1 MSASNWM
8 KELRGGQKKTLKGKP
23 SLQVRL
29 IDWQECDER
38 EVEEVDY
45 TDRSGNLK
53 TKKKVTY
60 EYIIRMFGI
69 TKKGTSIT
77 IHVTGFQPNFYIKV
91 PEKWGST
98 SKQIEGKCRM
108 LENEI
113 HTVLTEKMWGED
125 RDPSFV
131 SCKLIKRKEF
141 YGFTNNKLFPFLEL
155 KFTNKRTMNKVVNL
169 FKNIDD
175 GFFNETWTDKIYESN
190 IPPFLRFMHNRE
202 IQPVMWVKLP
212 KNKYSLSFGGA
223 KTSRTQLDA
232 TIKWDFVEALDCSDA
247 APFLITSFD
256 IECDSHHGDFP
267 QAKKDMK
274 KTASEITD
282 VYEKLNCTRLSRK
295 EQVKIVNEML
305 LRGFYYDETIKSHT
319 LAPHLQDVSKIF
331 TRDDMKPHKHLIK
344 QVAHKVV
351 YYMNNQQDYDL
362 LAIDIIRNLIKND
375 TIRKNGNIYIDKQV
389 DNVIESAFTEEENET
404 KNDNQY
410 HVRKVFTRGN
420 YKPSKKAF
428 MACTSII
435 RTHSKKVVAHIKTKI
450 EEDNLPYS
458 ISDVFTEYDPAHQ
471 RKTSENSI
479 LIDEK
484 MQGLYSY
491 LDMSVSQISGVLKK
505 YCPEIDT
512 TRDTFIRKLVSV
524 FPMLKEE
531 PKNTNNYYFN
541 DSEEEEDYS
550 DIMDEYDP
558 KLQFPPIQGDPIIQ
572 IGTVVQRYG
581 EKEPYLKHI
590 IALNTCDPIPGTIVE
605 ECATEEEV
613 IRKWAEFMTFLD
625 PDIITGYNIFG
636 FDFKYIQHRAEELNI
651 ESCLTSLGRLKH
663 KKSFLEEKKLSSS
676 ALGDNFLYYIT
687 TIGRVQMDL
696 LKVIQRD
703 HNLVSYKLDYVAE
716 TFINDKVEDITTDS
730 TSKKQKIHIRGANT
744 LIPGNYITFQYPN
757 SDKDKEYV
765 DKKLKIKDVC
775 VETEDNRGWIE
786 LEESVSTDIL
796 LKEGKGKV
804 KWQLAKDDVSPKQ
817 IFEFQKQGPEKRCIV
832 ATYCIQDCAL
842 CLTIINKLDIITN
855 NIGMAN
861 VCYVPLS
868 FIFLRGQGIKIFS
881 LVSKQ
886 CKEEG
891 FLLRVLKIEKEEASR
906 RIKRNI
912 KKLNN
917 DRELSFMPTE
927 EEEVSNEGGYEGAI
941 VLKPHPGI
949 YLEESVTVLDYSSL
963 YPSSMISENLSHDSY
978 VTDPQYLGEDG
989 KKRLYELG
997 YDVNDITYDVFEWIN
1012 PNIKSKGKKKVGQ
1025 KTCRFVS
1032 PLNGDKNVIPRILRK
1047 LLKAR
1052 KDTRKKIK
1060 TEPDPFKKSVL
1071 DGFQLAYKQTANS
1084 LYGQL
1089 GAPTSPICNID
1100 VAASTT
1106 ATGRALLY
1114 LAKTKVEEQFEGA
1127 KIVYGDTDSIFINF
1141 NPKDEN
1147 GNLLKNKEAL
1157 VRSIELGKEAEE
1169 YIQNYLK
1176 PPHKLEYEK
1185 TFWPFILFSKKRYV
1199 GHLYEEDPE
1208 SYKQKSMGIVLK
1220 RRDNAD
1226 VVKHVYGG
1234 IINIIMNQRNIPRA
1248 IDFCKQECQNLLD
1261 GKIPMDMLIITKSLK
1276 GYYKNPLQ
1284 IAHKVLADR
1293 MGERDPGNKPKSNDR
1308 IPYVYIEKDFKPGE
1322 AFLQG
1327 DKIEHPAYIR
1337 EHKIKP
1343 DYKFYLT
1350 NQIMKPVGQIFA
1362 LIVDDLKGYKR
1373 PQDFY
1378 KRKYK
1383 SLLDKNMGDEKKT
1396 REKIRDLKHKDACD
1410 IIFGD
1415 LLRVATNRR
1424 EKKREITD
1432 FFKKVK

>member
-1 MSASNWM
+1 MEW
-8 KELRGGQKKTLKGKP
+8 KKQLRGNQKKIFKNNPTI
-23 SLQVRL
+23 SLRL
-29 IDWQECDER
+29 IDWHECDER
-38 EVEEVDY
+38 EVEEIEY
-45 TDRSGNLK
+45 K
-53 TKKKVTY
+53 TKGGELRTRKKITY
-60 EYIIRMFGI
+60 EYVIRMFGI
-69 TKKGTSIT
+69 TRTGTSVT
-77 IHVTGFQPNFYIKV
+77 VHVTGFQPKFYVRV
-91 PEKWGST
+91 PERWGET
-98 SKQIEGKCRM
+98 QKQIEGKCRH
-108 LENEI
+108 LETVI
-113 HTVLTEKMWGED
+113 HETLCERMYNTD
-125 RDPSFV
+125 RDPSFIQ
-131 SCKLIKRKEF
+131 CRLIKRKEF
-141 YGFTNNKLFPFLEL
+141 YGFTDNKLFPFLEFT
-155 KFTNKRTMNKVVNL
+155 FTNKRTLNKVL
-169 FKNIDD
+169 QMFKSSD
-175 GFFNETWTDKIYESN
+175 GFNGEVWTNKIYESN
-190 IPPFLRFMHNRE
+190 IPPFLRFMHE
-202 IQPVMWVKLP
+202 KDIQPVMWIKLP
-212 KNKYSLSFGGA
+212 KGKYTFSFGES

-232 TIKWDFVEALDCSDA
+232 TIHWKHVQSIDCSDA
-247 APFLITSFD
+247 APFLIASFD

-267 QAKKDMK
+267 LARKDMK
-274 KTASEITD
+274 KTASEIMD
-282 VYEKLNCTRLSRK
+282 VYEKLKCNKMSREK
-295 EQVKIVNEML
+295 QIKIIYQML
-305 LRGFYYDETIKSHT
+305 YRGFYYDTTVKSHT
-319 LAPHLQDVSKIF
+319 LATHLQDVSKIF
-331 TRDDMKPHKHLIK
+331 TRDEMKPHKNLIK
-344 QVAHKVV
+344 KVAKDAV
-351 YYMNNQQDYDL
+351 YFMNNQQNYSL
-362 LAIDIIRNLIKND
+362 LAIDIIKNVIDED
-375 TIRKNGNIYIDKQV
+375 TIRASGAIFIKSQ
-389 DNVIESAFTEEENET
+389 IEDIIEESFIEDDTIE
-404 KNDNQY
+404 KKY
-410 HVRKVFTRGN
+410 KIRPVFTRGN

-428 MACTSII
+428 TACANII
-435 RTHSKKVVAHIKTKI
+435 RTHIKKVIQHVCDMV
-450 EEDNLPYS
+450 DNCEY
-458 ISDVFTEYDPAHQ
+458 EYDIREIFQEYEPIHH
-471 RKTSENSI
+471 RNVENQEERDDFI
-479 LIDEK
+479 E
-484 MQGLYSY
+484 GVFSY
-491 LDMSVSQISGVLKK
+491 LDMSVSQITRVLEK

-512 TRDTFIRKLVSV
+512 TRDTRIRKLVRV
-524 FPMLKEE
+524 FPMLTEPPKEKKSFDMDE
-531 PKNTNNYYFN
+531 SET
-541 DSEEEEDYS
+541 EEEG
-550 DIMDEYDP
+550 DIMDQYEP
-558 KLQFPPIQGDPIIQ
+558 KHQFPPVEGDPIIQ

-581 EKEPYLKHI
+581 EKEPFLKHI
-590 IALNTCDPIPGTIVE
+590 LTLNTCDPIPGTVVE
-605 ECATEEEV
+605 VCKTEEEV
-613 IRKWAEFMTFLD
+613 IQKWAEFMTLLD
-625 PDIITGYNIFG
+625 PDVITGYNIFG
-636 FDFKYIQHRAEELNI
+636 FDFMYIQKRAEELNI
-651 ESCLTSLGRLKH
+651 HKCLTSMGRLKH

-703 HNLVSYKLDYVAE
+703 HNLVSYKLDFVAE
-716 TFINDKVEDITTDS
+716 TFINDKVEDIIYNEET
-730 TSKKQKIHIRGANT
+730 KQQKLYIRGANT
-744 LIPGNYITFQYPN
+744 LIPGNYITLQYPN
-757 SDKDKEYV
+757 SDKDKEYLE
-765 DKKLKIKDVC
+765 KKIKIKQVC
-775 VETEDNRGWIE
+775 VEHTDNRGWIE
-786 LEESVSTDIL
+786 LEEKLNSDIL
-796 LKEGKGKV
+796 FKEGKKKV

-817 IFEFQKQGPEKRCIV
+817 IFEFQKQGPDKRCIV
-832 ATYCIQDCAL
+832 ATYCVQDCAL

-891 FLLRVLKIEKEEASR
+891 FLLRVLKIEKEEANR
-906 RIKRNI
+906 RIRRNI
-912 KKLNN
+912 RKMG
-917 DRELSFMPTE
+917 DGSGRELKFTPTE
-927 EEEVSNEGGYEGAI
+927 VEQVDNDGGYEGAI
-941 VLKPHPGI
+941 VLKPHPNI
-949 YLEESVTVLDYSSL
+949 YLEEAVTVLDYSSL

-989 KKRLYELG
+989 KKKLYEMG
-997 YDVNDITYDVFEWIN
+997 YDVNDITYDVFEWID

-1032 PLNGDKNVIPRILRK
+1032 PLDGSKNVIPRILRK

-1071 DGFQLAYKQTANS
+1071 DGFQLAYKMTANS

-1114 LAKTKVEEQFEGA
+1114 LAKTKVEEQFDGA

-1157 VRSIELGKEAEE
+1157 VKSIELGKKAEE
-1169 YIQNYLK
+1169 YIQNFLK

-1226 VVKHVYGG
+1226 IVKHVYGG

-1248 IDFCKQECQNLLD
+1248 IEFCKQECQRLLD
-1261 GKIPMDMLIITKSLK
+1261 GKISLDMLVITKSLK

-1308 IPYVYIEKDFKPGE
+1308 IPYAYIEKDVKRGE
-1322 AFLQG
+1322 QILQG

-1337 EHKIKP
+1337 ENSIKP

-1362 LIVDDLKGYKR
+1362 LIVEDLKGYKHSK
-1373 PQDFY
+1373 DFY

-1383 SLLDKNMGDEKKT
+1383 SLLEKNKGDEKKT
-1396 REKIRDLKHKDACD
+1396 NEKIRDLKHKDACD
-1410 IIFGD
+1410 IIFGE
-1415 LLRVATNRR
+1415 LIRVATNRR

-1432 FFKKVK
+1432 FFKRK

>member
-1 MSASNWM
+1 MSW
-8 KELRGGQKKTLKGKP
+8 KKQLRGNQKKMMKSNPNLNI
-23 SLQVRL
+23 RL
-29 IDWQECDER
+29 IDWHECDER
-38 EVEEVDY
+38 EVEETEY
-45 TDRSGNLK
+45 TDKSGNLK
-53 TKKKVTY
+53 IRKKITY
-60 EYIIRMFGI
+60 DYVIRMFGI

-77 IHVTGFQPNFYIKV
+77 VHVTGFQPKFYVKV
-91 PEKWGST
+91 PEKWGKSL
-98 SKQIEGKCRM
+98 KQIEGKCRL

-113 HTVLTEKMWGED
+113 HTSLCERSYEK
-125 RDPSFV
+125 RDASFIK
-131 SCKLIKRKEF
+131 CRLIKRKEF
-141 YGFTNNKLFPFLEL
+141 YGFTNNELFPFLEL
-155 KFTNKRTMNKVVNL
+155 TFTNKRTMNKVVQM
-169 FKNIDD
+169 FKQMD
-175 GFFNETWTDKIYESN
+175 GYYGEVWTDKIYESN
-190 IPPFLRFMHNRE
+190 IPPFLRFMHERE
-202 IQPVMWVKLP
+202 IQPVMWVQLP
-212 KNKYSLSFGGA
+212 KNTYSFSFGGS
-223 KTSRTQLDA
+223 KGSRTQLDA
-232 TIKWDFVEALDCSDA
+232 TIKWNHVKALDCSDV

-267 QAKKDMK
+267 LARKDMK

-282 VYEKLNCTRLSRK
+282 VYEKLKCNKMTRE
-295 EQVKIVNEML
+295 EQLTIVNDIL
-305 LRGFYYDETIKSHT
+305 LRGFYYDKDVLSHT
-319 LAPHLQDVSKIF
+319 LSTHLQDVSKIF
-331 TRDDMKPHKHLIK
+331 TRDDMKPHKKLIK
-344 QVAHKVV
+344 KVAKDVV
-351 YYMNNQQDYDL
+351 YFMNNQHNYEL
-362 LAIDIIRNLIKND
+362 LAIDIIRNVIQKD
-375 TIRKNGNIYIDKQV
+375 TIRSSGNIFIKGQ
-389 DNVIESAFTEEENET
+389 IEDIIEEAFTDIDIIKKT
-404 KNDNQY
+404 DDNKPHY
-410 HVRKVFTRGN
+410 NIRSICTRGN

-428 MACTSII
+428 TACCMTIKTYIKKVIQHIKDGLEDETII
-435 RTHSKKVVAHIKTKI
+435 RDIFNEYEPPHHRT
-450 EEDNLPYS
+450 E
-458 ISDVFTEYDPAHQ
+458 ISNPMF
-471 RKTSENSI
+471 S
-479 LIDEK
+479 DEK
-484 MQGLYSY
+484 MKGNYSY
-491 LDMSVSQISGVLKK
+491 LDMCVSQITRVLEK
-505 YCPEIDT
+505 YCPEIDK
-512 TRDTFIRKLVSV
+512 TRDTRIKKLVQV
-524 FPMLKEE
+524 FPMLREE
-531 PKNTNNYYFN
+531 PKEQKPFYLE
-541 DSEEEEDYS
+541 DSEEEEYG
-550 DIMDEYDP
+550 DIMDNYDP
-558 KLQFPPIQGDPIIQ
+558 KHQFPPVQGDPIIQ
-572 IGTVVQRYG
+572 IGTVVQKYG
-581 EKEPYLKHI
+581 DKEPCLKHI
-590 IALNTCDPIPGTIVE
+590 LTLNTCDPIPGTIVE
-605 ECATEEEV
+605 ACETEEEI
-613 IRKWAEFMTFLD
+613 IRKWAEFMTLLD

-636 FDFKYIQHRAEELNI
+636 FDFMYIQKRAEELNI
-651 ESCLTSLGRLKH
+651 ESCLTSLGRLKN

-716 TFINDKVEDITTDS
+716 TFINDKVEDIVKDKETNQ
-730 TSKKQKIHIRGANT
+730 QKIYIRGANT
-744 LIPGNYITFQYPN
+744 LIPGNYITFEYPN
-757 SDKDKEYV
+757 SDKDKEYA
-765 DKKLKIKDVC
+765 DKKLKIKNVC
-775 VETEDNRGWIE
+775 VETSDNKGWIE
-786 LEESVSTDIL
+786 LEDSVDLDIL
-796 LKEGKGKV
+796 FKEGKKKV

-817 IFEFQKQGPEKRCIV
+817 IFEFQKQGPDKRCIV

-886 CKEEG
+886 CKEDG
-891 FLLRVLKIEKEEASR
+891 FLLKVLKVEKEEVNR
-906 RIKRNI
+906 RIRKDIR
-912 KKLNN
+912 KMAGG
-917 DRELSFMPTE
+917 RELTFTPTE
-927 EEEVSNEGGYEGAI
+927 EDIIDNSGGYEGAI
-941 VLKPHPGI
+941 VLKPHPDI
-949 YLEESVTVLDYSSL
+949 YLEEAVTVLDYSSL

-978 VTDPQYLGEDG
+978 VTDPQYLGNDG
-989 KKRLYELG
+989 KERLRELG
-997 YDVNDITYDVFEWIN
+997 YDVNDITYDVFEWID
-1012 PNIKSKGKKKVGQ
+1012 PSIKSKGKRKVGQ

-1032 PLNGDKNVIPRILRK
+1032 PLDGSKNVIPRILRK

-1052 KDTRKKIK
+1052 KDTRNKIK

-1071 DGFQLAYKQTANS
+1071 DGFQLAYKMTANS

-1106 ATGRALLY
+1106 ATGRNLLY
-1114 LAKTKVEEQFEGA
+1114 LAKTKVEEQFDGA

-1141 NPKDEN
+1141 NPKDED

-1157 VRSIELGKEAEE
+1157 VKSIQMGKEAEE
-1169 YIQNYLK
+1169 YIQNFLK

-1199 GHLYEEDPE
+1199 GHLYEEDPD

-1248 IDFCKQECQNLLD
+1248 IDFCKKECQRLLD

-1308 IPYVYIEKDFKPGE
+1308 IPYVYIEKDFKRGE

-1337 EHKIKP
+1337 EHSIKP

-1362 LIVDDLKGYKR
+1362 LIVEDLKGYKN
-1373 PQDFY
+1373 DKNFY
-1378 KRKYK
+1378 KRKFK
-1383 SLLDKNMGDEKKT
+1383 SLLEKNMGDEKKT

-1410 IIFGD
+1410 IIFGE

-1432 FFKKVK
+1432 FFKRV